1 MSHTLASAHDAIHA
15 RALAAWPVDATK
27 YLPLIY
33 TAVPLTALQKSA
45 IAGTSGVRL
54 SWARLSILDNVRD
67 QVTIGQQNNRK
78 FENLGVLTVEIYTPD
93 GEGLKAAH
101 EILIPAM
108 RNAFETDNSGS
119 LWFRRARS
127 EPVGPDRFWFHS
139 QVKADFIWLE
149 IR

>member
-1 MSHTLASAHDAIHA
+1 MSHTLASAHNAIHA
-15 RALAAWPVDATK
+15 LALAAWPVDATK

-33 TAVPLTALQKSA
+33 TAVPLTPLQKA
-45 IAGTSGVRL
+45 VVAGTSGSRL
-54 SWARLSILDNVRD
+54 SWARLSILDNIRD
-67 QVTIGQQNNRK
+67 QATIGQQANRK
-78 FENLGVLTVEIYTPD
+78 FENLGVLTIEIYTPD
-93 GEGLKAAH
+93 GDGLALAH
-101 EILIPAM
+101 STLIPAM

-127 EPVGPDRFWFHS
+127 EPIGPDRFWFHS